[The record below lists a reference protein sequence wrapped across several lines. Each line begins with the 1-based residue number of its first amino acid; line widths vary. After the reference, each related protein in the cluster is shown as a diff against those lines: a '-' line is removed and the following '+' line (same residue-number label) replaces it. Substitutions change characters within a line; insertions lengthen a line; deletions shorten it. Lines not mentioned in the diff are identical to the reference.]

1 MYQATITRQRQ
12 MSIPAKLMEMVGMK
26 PGEKVD
32 LIVLGTNGAKTIQM
46 RKSSGWESLRG
57 ILSEFKG
64 SYPTKKQL
72 AKAHVAGLKIGKVRD
87 GKNTG
92 RHQRFA
98 QVFG

>member
-1 MYQATITRQRQ
+1 MG
-12 MSIPAKLMEMVGMK
+12 IPAKLMKMVGME

-32 LIVLGTNGAKTIQM
+32 LIVSGTNGTKTIQV

-64 SYPTKKQL
+64 DYPTKKQL
-72 AKAHVAGLKIGKVRD
+72 AQAHAAGTRIKKVKD
-87 GKNTG
+87 EKNTG
-92 RHQRFA
+92 RHQHFA